1 MRITVIKNRDKY
13 LQILICFIIG
23 FSTINSGALTFLRSI
38 LVLPMKLDVAFTY
51 FMYFV
56 VILLSIK
63 IIFKRITHDTILL
76 LFVLTIAYLI
86 SLLIQVQEYSLLI
99 GIQLFICSMVYIAAR
114 ALRKY
119 DYLIKFMN
127 YTSILI
133 TISVI
138 IIYLLF
144 PSKEVIEQ
152 SYSQNLG
159 YAILPAVIISF
170 NAFLKKKSLLHL
182 INFVVAF
189 VLLTMAGAR
198 GPFVITILF
207 ILISSFQVRKSFSKK
222 KKFLSVFF
230 GVLFIIIFTLVF
242 WPKVEK
248 LVIINSFNDSNRI
261 IQRLEQDNMFEDD
274 SRNTLITNSLSLIIE
289 HPFGMGIGQE
299 RAALSDNYQDDVGW
313 YPHNL
318 FLEVLLHYGIIIG
331 VIIIVFLI
339 YLMYISFIKNKND
352 ITRNIWLMLFSIG
365 FMPLM
370 FSGSYTNWPLF
381 WLFLGLS
388 VNIFY
393 ENRLV
398 RKD

>member
-1 MRITVIKNRDKY
+1 M
-13 LQILICFIIG
+13 
-23 FSTINSGALTFLRSI
+23 
-38 LVLPMKLDVAFTY
+38 
-51 FMYFV
+51 
-56 VILLSIK
+56 
-63 IIFKRITHDTILL
+63 
-76 LFVLTIAYLI
+76 
-86 SLLIQVQEYSLLI
+86 
-99 GIQLFICSMVYIAAR
+99 
-114 ALRKY
+114 
-119 DYLIKFMN
+119 
-127 YTSILI
+127 
-133 TISVI
+133 
-138 IIYLLF
+138 
-144 PSKEVIEQ
+144 
-152 SYSQNLG
+152 
-159 YAILPAVIISF
+159 
-170 NAFLKKKSLLHL
+170 
-182 INFVVAF
+182 
-189 VLLTMAGAR
+189 
-198 GPFVITILF
+198 
-207 ILISSFQVRKSFSKK
+207 
-222 KKFLSVFF
+222 
-230 GVLFIIIFTLVF
+230 FIIIFTLVF

-261 IQRLEQDNMFEDD
+261 TQRLEQDNMFEDD
-274 SRNTLITNSLSLIIE
+274 SRNTLITNSLALIIE

>member
-1 MRITVIKNRDKY
+1 M
-13 LQILICFIIG
+13 LF
-23 FSTINSGALTFLRSI
+23 RS
-38 LVLPMKLDVAFTY
+38 
-51 FMYFV
+51 
-56 VILLSIK
+56 
-63 IIFKRITHDTILL
+63 
-76 LFVLTIAYLI
+76 
-86 SLLIQVQEYSLLI
+86 
-99 GIQLFICSMVYIAAR
+99 
-114 ALRKY
+114 
-119 DYLIKFMN
+119 
-127 YTSILI
+127 
-133 TISVI
+133 
-138 IIYLLF
+138 
-144 PSKEVIEQ
+144 
-152 SYSQNLG
+152 
-159 YAILPAVIISF
+159 ILPAVVISF

-261 IQRLEQDNMFEDD
+261 SQRIEQDNMFEDD
-274 SRNTLITNSLSLIIE
+274 SRNSLISNSLSLIIE

-299 RAALSDNYQDDVGW
+299 RVELSDNYQDDVGW
-313 YPHNL
+313 YPHNF

-331 VIIIVFLI
+331 AIIIALLI
-339 YLMYISFIKNKND
+339 YLMYISFVKNKND
-352 ITRNIWLMLFSIG
+352 VTRNIWLLFFSFG
-365 FMPLM
+365 FLPLM

-388 VNIFY
+388 INILH
-393 ENRLV
+393 ENKLV
-398 RKD
+398 RKN